1 MSQQINKIT
10 NWFFGT
16 SKQLM
21 GALGFSDGKTAK
33 EELSPITTVTVPS
46 VDYGTKTVVQ
56 LKTIAKDRGL
66 KGYSSLKKA
75 ELIELLNN

>member
-1 MSQQINKIT
+1 MPQQINKIT

-21 GALGFSDGKTAK
+21 GALGFSGGKTTK
-33 EELSPITTVTVPS
+33 EELSTIAAVTTPS
-46 VDYGTKTVVQ
+46 VDYSTKTVVQ